1 MADRFGI
8 KDANKGQIK
17 VVENVFQI
25 VCSLGMPDRYLR
37 RVSPE
42 CRFWPPEW
50 ANTPDI
56 QGATNNL
63 RIVLV
68 TLSQAQSLSSRL
80 SAIEIRSGLH
90 QKNDECAADGRRK
103 FYAY

>member
-37 RVSPE
+37 RLDQFGYRQNAVFGRPNG
-42 CRFWPPEW
+42 RTHPTF
-50 ANTPDI
+50 
-56 QGATNNL
+56 
-63 RIVLV
+63 R
-68 TLSQAQSLSSRL
+68 SRL
-80 SAIEIRSGLH
+80 TT
-90 QKNDECAADGRRK
+90 
-103 FYAY
+103 

>member
-37 RVSPE
+37 RLDQFGYRQNAVFGRPKGE
-42 CRFWPPEW
+42 HTRH
-50 ANTPDI
+50 
-56 QGATNNL
+56 
-63 RIVLV
+63 
-68 TLSQAQSLSSRL
+68 
-80 SAIEIRSGLH
+80 SGR
-90 QKNDECAADGRRK
+90 D
-103 FYAY
+103 